1 MTSMR
6 CYTLPEPTFAE
17 QKIVSAVSGRTPA
30 SAQWKVFPSGEIFLH
45 AEPAVG
51 TVALVGRTAPPSDDF
66 FRTALL
72 ADTLHRSGAESI
84 IAAVPYLGYARQDR
98 QDSRGDALSSSFV
111 AAQLAAAGVTR
122 FVTVDVHSD
131 RTRES
136 CPVAMTD
143 VSPVPDM
150 AVAVQLA
157 LGGKDYTIVSPDFG
171 ARHRAEALAAVLGHR
186 EPAWVEKRRDPSTG
200 AVSLVDVHGD
210 LRGDVAV
217 IVDDILDTGGTV
229 ELAVKMLRV
238 KRFKSIYLCITHP
251 VFAKGAVAR
260 IRRLGIPKIFVSNTI
275 PLRADAAAL
284 PGMKVVDVTP
294 LAAAAVL
301 EHEKPARA
309 GKR

>member
-1 MTSMR
+1 MR
-6 CYTLPEPTFAE
+6 CYTLPEPTPAE
-17 QKIVSAVSGRTPA
+17 RKIATIVSGRAPA
-30 SAQWKVFPSGEIFLH
+30 EAQWKVFPSGEIFLH
-45 AEPAVG
+45 AEPAAG
-51 TVALVGRTAPPSDDF
+51 TVAIVGRTAPPADDF

-72 ADTLHRSGAESI
+72 ADTLRRSGAEGI

-98 QDSRGDALSSSFV
+98 QDAKGDALSSSFV

-122 FVTVDVHSD
+122 IVTVDVHSD

-200 AVSLVDVHGD
+200 KVSLVDVHGD

-238 KRFKSIYLCITHP
+238 KRFETVFLCVTHP
-251 VFAKGAVAR
+251 VFAKGAAAR
-260 IRRLGIPKIFVSNTI
+260 IRRLGLSKIFVSNTI
-275 PLRADAAAL
+275 PLRPDAAAL
-284 PGMKVVDVTP
+284 PGIKVVDVTP
-294 LAAAAVL
+294 LVAAAVL
-301 EHEKPARA
+301 EQGAPERA
-309 GKR
+309 AKR